1 LGGKGM
7 VHLHITSWVLAIILA
22 LYVGHGYKNGQNVK
36 VAHMILRL
44 LYFVILG
51 TGLYIFIDLP
61 KDNMPSDLKMLY
73 NIKMGLGII
82 MLGVFEYFT
91 VSSKKKRKMLVP
103 VTIFTVLILALLYLG
118 FRLPLNFDF
127 FA

>member
-1 LGGKGM
+1 M

-103 VTIFTVLILALLYLG
+103 VTIFTILILALLYLG
-118 FRLPLNFDF
+118 FRLPLGFNF

>member
-1 LGGKGM
+1 M

-51 TGLYIFIDLP
+51 SGVAIFMGLNQ
-61 KDNMPSDLKMLY
+61 NMPSDIKMLY
-73 NIKMGLGII
+73 NVKMALGII
-82 MLGVFEYFT
+82 MLGIFEYFT
-91 VSSKKKRKMLVP
+91 VSSKKGRKMFIPATV
-103 VTIFTVLILALLYLG
+103 FTVVILALLYLG
-118 FRLPLNFDF
+118 FRLPLNFNF

>member
-1 LGGKGM
+1 MIQGM
-7 VHLHITSWVLAIILA
+7 LHLHITSWVLAIILA

-51 TGLYIFIDLP
+51 TGLYVFIQIP
-61 KDNMPSDLKMLY
+61 KENMSSDLKMLY
-73 NIKMGLGII
+73 NVKMTLGII

-91 VSSKKKRKMLVP
+91 VSSKKKRKMFIPAIV
-103 VTIFTVLILALLYLG
+103 FTLILLALFYLG
-118 FRLPLNFDF
+118 FHLPYGFKF
-127 FA
+127 F

>member
-1 LGGKGM
+1 M

-118 FRLPLNFDF
+118 FRLPLGFNF

>member
-1 LGGKGM
+1 M
-7 VHLHITSWVLAIILA
+7 IHLHITSWVIAIILA
-22 LYVGHGYKNGQNVK
+22 LFVGHGYKNGWNVK

-51 TGLYIFIDLP
+51 TGLYLFIHISN
-61 KDNMPSDLKMLY
+61 KENMPSNMMMLY
-73 NIKMGLGII
+73 NVKMTLGIL

-91 VSSKKKRKMLVP
+91 VSSKKHRKMVVP
-103 VTIFTVLILALLYLG
+103 ATIFTVFILALLYIG
-118 FRLPLNFDF
+118 FRLPQGFHF

>member
-1 LGGKGM
+1 M

-44 LYFVILG
+44 VYFVILG

>member
-1 LGGKGM
+1 M
-7 VHLHITSWVLAIILA
+7 IHLHITSWVLAIILA

-51 TGLYIFIDLP
+51 TGLKIFIDLP
-61 KDNMPSDLKMLY
+61 KDNLSADLKMLY
-73 NIKMGLGII
+73 NIKMALGII

-91 VSSKKKRKMLVP
+91 VSSKKKRKMIVP
-103 VTIFTVLILALLYLG
+103 ATIFTVLILALLYVG
-118 FRLPLNFDF
+118 FRLPLNFNF

>member
-1 LGGKGM
+1 M

-36 VAHMILRL
+36 IAHMILRL

-51 TGLYIFIDLP
+51 TGLYLFIGLD
-61 KDNMPSDLKMLY
+61 KDAMPSDIKMLY
-73 NIKMGLGII
+73 NIKMTLGII

-91 VSSKKKRKMLVP
+91 VSSKKKRKMIVP
-103 VTIFTVLILALLYLG
+103 ATVFTVIILALLYIG
-118 FRLPLNFDF
+118 FRLPLGFHF

>member
-1 LGGKGM
+1 M

-103 VTIFTVLILALLYLG
+103 VTIFTILILALLYLG

>member
-1 LGGKGM
+1 M

-91 VSSKKKRKMLVP
+91 VSSKKKRKMLIP
-103 VTIFTVLILALLYLG
+103 ATIFTILILALLYLG

>member
-1 LGGKGM
+1 M

-51 TGLYIFIDLP
+51 TGVYIFIDLP

-103 VTIFTVLILALLYLG
+103 VTIFTILILALLYLG
-118 FRLPLNFDF
+118 FKLPLNFDF

>member
-1 LGGKGM
+1 M
-7 VHLHITSWVLAIILA
+7 THLHITSWVLAIILA

-51 TGLYIFIDLP
+51 TGLYLFIDIP
-61 KDNMPSDLKMLY
+61 GKENMPSDMKMLY
-73 NIKMGLGII
+73 NVKMTLGII
-82 MLGVFEYFT
+82 MLGIFEYFT

-103 VTIFTVLILALLYLG
+103 ATIFTLLILALVYIG
-118 FRLPLNFDF
+118 FRLPQGFTF

>member
-1 LGGKGM
+1 M

>member
-1 LGGKGM
+1 M
-7 VHLHITSWVLAIILA
+7 VHVHITSWVLAIILA

-36 VAHMILRL
+36 VPHMILRL

-61 KDNMPSDLKMLY
+61 KDNLPSDLKMLY

-91 VSSKKKRKMLVP
+91 VSAKKKRKMLVP

-118 FRLPLNFDF
+118 FKLPLGFQF
-127 FA
+127 FS

>member
-1 LGGKGM
+1 M
-7 VHLHITSWVLAIILA
+7 IHLHITSWVLAIILA

-61 KDNMPSDLKMLY
+61 KDNMSSDLKMLY
-73 NIKMGLGII
+73 NIKMALGII

-91 VSSKKKRKMLVP
+91 VSSKKKRKMIVP
-103 VTIFTVLILALLYLG
+103 ATIFTVLILALLYVG
-118 FRLPLNFDF
+118 FRLPLGFSF